1 VGEGPKSFGQ
11 GIDQTTTRLPFVVE
25 SSVIV
30 HLTDSPWDQ
39 PPSAFDIPFASPVV
53 TASCSPPEPP
63 KASSPDV
70 AGSSANN
77 PLLSSLSPQSMRQYL
92 LVCHARSLSF
102 NEGVWCFS
110 LESISGEPILE
121 AECEEE
127 GDLNRLSLLAAVRG
141 LEAIDGRGLVSL
153 ISNNRYLIRSLDRSL
168 PRWRDN
174 DFVWEQ
180 FGRKMPVQNADL
192 WRRIDRTLSIHSVT
206 ASLLQTTRVSTGD
219 ARADQS
225 AFVGKSID
233 TPMLRF
239 DDAHAPTGLGP
250 SDGLRR
256 WLAGNCDA
264 APVVTRRGRYRAAD
278 IAET

>member
-1 VGEGPKSFGQ
+1 
-11 GIDQTTTRLPFVVE
+11 
-25 SSVIV
+25 
-30 HLTDSPWDQ
+30 
-39 PPSAFDIPFASPVV
+39 
-53 TASCSPPEPP
+53 
-63 KASSPDV
+63 
-70 AGSSANN
+70 
-77 PLLSSLSPQSMRQYL
+77 
-92 LVCHARSLSF
+92 LSF

-219 ARADQS
+219 ARSRSVRLSS
-225 AFVGKSID
+225 ASRSKRRS
-233 TPMLRF
+233 F
-239 DDAHAPTGLGP
+239 DLTTAHAPTGLGAKRWAA
-250 SDGLRR
+250 SVVGRQLRCR
-256 WLAGNCDA
+256 ANRDASRTVSCRRHRRDLAVWCQYG
-264 APVVTRRGRYRAAD
+264 RRFVRDHYPPIYPR
-278 IAET
+278 

>member
-1 VGEGPKSFGQ
+1 LFGQ
-11 GIDQTTTRLPFVVE
+11 GIDQTTTRSPFVVE
-25 SSVIV
+25 SFVIV
-30 HLTDSPWDQ
+30 HLTDTAWDQ
-39 PPSAFDIPFASPVV
+39 TPSSLALPPVPPVIAVPSVASAADIPDAASVV
-53 TASCSPPEPP
+53 
-63 KASSPDV
+63 
-70 AGSSANN
+70 
-77 PLLSSLSPQSMRQYL
+77 PQSLRQYL
-92 LVCHARSLSF
+92 LVCHARSEAF
-102 NEGVWCFS
+102 NQGTWCFS

-206 ASLLQTTRVSTGD
+206 ASLLQTTRVSAGD
-219 ARADQS
+219 SNAGHSLFGSDS
-225 AFVGKSID
+225 LDS
-233 TPMLRF
+233 PLLRF
-239 DDAHAPTGLGP
+239 DHAHSPVAAGP

-264 APVVTRRGRYRAAD
+264 APIVTRRGRYRAAD
-278 IAET
+278 IAES